1 MMATRN
7 NRIRGQGV
15 KEAKLAMYHLSFDSG
30 ISCMGLCQKFLPLP
44 ETIDL
49 FARGASAWLGMAGEH
64 KKAGE
69 GEISAEEA
77 V

>member
-1 MMATRN
+1 
-7 NRIRGQGV
+7 
-15 KEAKLAMYHLSFDSG
+15 
-30 ISCMGLCQKFLPLP
+30 MGLCQKFLPLP